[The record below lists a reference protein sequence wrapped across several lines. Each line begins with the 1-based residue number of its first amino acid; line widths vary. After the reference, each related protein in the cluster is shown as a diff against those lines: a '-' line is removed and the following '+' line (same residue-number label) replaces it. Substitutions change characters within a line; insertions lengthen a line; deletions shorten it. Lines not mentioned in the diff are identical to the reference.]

1 MTVVALLLAIL
12 PFYLLGAFPT
22 GVLVAKLHG
31 IDITSQGSGNV
42 GATNVARV
50 VGKRAG
56 VLTLVGDVA
65 KGAIGAAVAQL
76 CFGDTWAAAAASAA
90 VVVGHC
96 FSVPPYLKG
105 GKGVATAIGVIAV
118 LDPVTALVAVAT
130 FACSFA
136 ASKIVSLS
144 SLLAALVVPTFALV
158 MNLPDA
164 VTIALGVVAAVVIFR
179 HRENIQ
185 RLIEGREPRF
195 QAKQG

>member
-50 VGKRAG
+50 VGKQAG

-65 KGAIGAAVAQL
+65 KGAIGAAIAQL

-90 VVVGHC
+90 VVV
-96 FSVPPYLKG
+96 
-105 GKGVATAIGVIAV
+105 
-118 LDPVTALVAVAT
+118 
-130 FACSFA
+130 
-136 ASKIVSLS
+136 
-144 SLLAALVVPTFALV
+144 
-158 MNLPDA
+158 
-164 VTIALGVVAAVVIFR
+164 
-179 HRENIQ
+179 
-185 RLIEGREPRF
+185 
-195 QAKQG
+195 